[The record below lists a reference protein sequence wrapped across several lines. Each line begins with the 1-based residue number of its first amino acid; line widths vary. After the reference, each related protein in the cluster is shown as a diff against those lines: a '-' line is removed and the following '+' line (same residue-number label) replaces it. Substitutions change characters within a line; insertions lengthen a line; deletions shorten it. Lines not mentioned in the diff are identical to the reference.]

1 MIRRLTFLWVILSAA
16 IAAKGQPSEFVQ
28 EYINTYRQLAIDEMQ
43 RSGVPASITLAQG
56 IHETEAGRS
65 ELVLKSNNH
74 FGIKC
79 KSAWTGDKVYHDD
92 DASGECFR
100 AYSNPADSYRDHSD
114 FLRGSD
120 RYAFLFRLSPTDYKG
135 WAYGLK
141 KAGYATNIKYSQIL
155 IKLIETYNLQ
165 QYTLIAMG
173 KLPALPDMAS
183 GTATVPTTQGV
194 TATAPVNY
202 PEGVFQINDTKV
214 IFVKGGTSLLAVANA
229 NGLSLARLLEFND
242 MTQGEG
248 DILAEDQLVYLQ
260 RKRKTGLNTVHQ
272 VQPEETLYDIAQS
285 EGIRYESI
293 LELNQL
299 QPGMEPAVGE
309 KIYLKEKASARP
321 LLAGTVAVQ
330 AGPTVFQTN
339 PAAPPEVSSPPRATK
354 IRHIVKHHETLSGI
368 SKKYGVSASQIRK
381 WNNLKGSSV
390 KSGQELIIYTD

>member
-1 MIRRLTFLWVILSAA
+1 MIRTLAFVLLMISSAITVI
-16 IAAKGQPSEFVQ
+16 GQPADVVQ

-79 KSAWTGDKVYHDD
+79 KSSWTGDKVYHDD

-100 AYSNPADSYRDHSD
+100 SYSSPADSYRDHSD

-120 RYAFLFRLSPTDYKG
+120 RYSFLFRLSPTDYKG

-173 KLPALPDMAS
+173 KLPALPEMAS
-183 GTATVPTTQGV
+183 IQSEGQPAASASQPI
-194 TATAPVNY
+194 AAAPVNY
-202 PEGVFQINDTKV
+202 PEGIFQINDTRV
-214 IFVKGGTSLLAVANA
+214 IFVRGGTSLLAVADA
-229 NGLSLARLLEFND
+229 NGLTLSRLLEFND

-248 DILAEDQLVYLQ
+248 DILAEDQLIYLQ
-260 RKRKTGLNTVHQ
+260 RKRKTGLNSVHQ

-293 LELNQL
+293 LELNHL
-299 QPGMEPAVGE
+299 EAGMEPGVGE
-309 KIYLKEKASARP
+309 KIYLKEKAPARP
-321 LLAGTVAVQ
+321 ALAGAIVVQ
-330 AGPTVFQTN
+330 SGPAPSPES
-339 PAAPPEVSSPPRATK
+339 PAATRSAKT
-354 IRHIVKHHETLSGI
+354 RHVVKHHETLSGI
-368 SKKYGVSASQIRK
+368 SRKYGVSVGQIK
-381 WNNLKGSSV
+381 AWNNLKTTSI
-390 KSGQELIIYTD
+390 KAGQELIIYTD

>member
-1 MIRRLTFLWVILSAA
+1 MIRTLAFLLLMMGSA
-16 IAAKGQPSEFVQ
+16 IAAIGQPAEVVQ

-79 KSAWTGDKVYHDD
+79 KSSWTGDKVFHDD

-100 AYSNPADSYRDHSD
+100 SYASPVDSYRDHSD
-114 FLRGSD
+114 FLKGSD

-173 KLPALPDMAS
+173 KLPALPEMAS
-183 GTATVPTTQGV
+183 NQPEGQSVPSGSQPV
-194 TATAPVNY
+194 AIVAPVNY
-202 PEGVFQINDTKV
+202 PDGVFQINDTKV
-214 IFVKGGTSLLAVANA
+214 VFVRGGTSLLAVADA
-229 NGLSLARLLEFND
+229 NGLTLSRLLEFND

-248 DILAEDQLVYLQ
+248 DILAEDQLIYLQ
-260 RKRKTGLNTVHQ
+260 RKRKTGLNSVHQ
-272 VQPEETLYDIAQS
+272 VQPEETLYDIAQA

-293 LELNQL
+293 LELNHL
-299 QPGMEPAVGE
+299 EAGMEPAVGQ
-309 KIYLKEKASARP
+309 KIYLKEKAPAKP
-321 LLAGTVAVQ
+321 ALAGAMIVQ
-330 AGPTVFQTN
+330 TG
-339 PAAPPEVSSPPRATK
+339 PAAAPEPIAATRSVK
-354 IRHIVKHHETLSGI
+354 SRHIVRHHETLSGI
-368 SKKYGVSASQIRK
+368 SRKYGVSVGQIRT
-381 WNNLKGSSV
+381 WNNLKGTSI
-390 KSGQELIIYTD
+390 KAGQELIIYTD